1 MNEFEVTRRDDL
13 DDLVDV
19 GRQVL
24 IHKIGGCWESISR
37 KSNMSMDPLPL
48 KSNAEAWLPGD
59 GVVPYA

>member
-1 MNEFEVTRRDDL
+1 MTWWTW
-13 DDLVDV
+13 

-48 KSNAEAWLPGD
+48 KSNAEAWRQETEWSHTPEQRRAS
-59 GVVPYA
+59 P